1 MTPEPPIEMTPD
13 TPRENHSEKMRSLTG
28 RLPRGLV
35 AASAITL
42 ILIATA
48 IILAI
53 IILPYPDG
61 NGGSIVMR
69 LLARL

>member
-1 MTPEPPIEMTPD
+1 
-13 TPRENHSEKMRSLTG
+13 MRSLTG